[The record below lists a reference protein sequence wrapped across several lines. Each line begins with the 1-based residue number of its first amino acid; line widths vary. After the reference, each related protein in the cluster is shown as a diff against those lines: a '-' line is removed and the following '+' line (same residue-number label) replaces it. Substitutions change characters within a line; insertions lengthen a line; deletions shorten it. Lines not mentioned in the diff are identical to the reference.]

1 LKRFILLAAGLL
13 VAAAAWA
20 TPPPPRAD
28 HHQHVF
34 SPAVA
39 ELFGGGFR
47 AVTARDVIALLDEA
61 GIERAVLLSAAYS
74 YGRPSR
80 NVPDEYAK
88 VREENDWVAAEAA
101 RYPRRLVAFCGFNP
115 LKEYALRE
123 LERCARDPNLR
134 RGIKLH
140 IGNSDVRLDDPG
152 HVAKL
157 GAIFKA
163 ANERGMAIVMH
174 LRASI
179 SLKRPYGAEEARV
192 LIEKLL
198 PLAPRVPVQV
208 AHLAGSGPGYE
219 DPPAP
224 AVMAVLADAVA
235 RGDPRTRNLWFDLA
249 TIVSREPPPTTAALI
264 VRLIRQVRPER
275 VLYGTD
281 AATGNNL
288 RPREAWEA
296 ITRLPLTTEE
306 LARIAAN
313 VAPYLSFD
321 GQ

>member
-1 LKRFILLAAGLL
+1 LKRLLLLAAALA
-13 VAAAAWA
+13 VAAAVSAA
-20 TPPPPRAD
+20 PAAPRAD

-39 ELFGGGFR
+39 ELFGGGFKPI
-47 AVTARDVIALLDEA
+47 TARDVIALLDEA

-80 NVPDEYAK
+80 SVPDEYAK
-88 VREENDWVAAEAA
+88 VRAENDWVAAEAA

-115 LKEYALRE
+115 LKDYALRE

-140 IGNSDVRLDDPG
+140 IGNSDVRLDDAE

-157 GAIFKA
+157 GRIFQA
-163 ANERGMAIVMH
+163 ANERGMAIVVH

-179 SLKRPYGAEEARV
+179 SLKRPYGADEARIF
-192 LIEKLL
+192 LEKLL

-219 DPPAP
+219 DPPAR
-224 AVMAVLADAVA
+224 AVMSVLADAMA
-235 RGDPRTRNLWFDLA
+235 RGDPRTRNLWVDLA
-249 TIVSREPPPTTAALI
+249 TIVSREPPPETAALI
-264 VRLIRQVRPER
+264 VRLIRQAGPSR

-281 AATGNNL
+281 AAAGNNL

-296 ITRLPLTTEE
+296 IARLPLTAEE

-313 VAPYLSFD
+313 VAPYLLFD